1 MKKTLLQEVKDMN
14 RIAGTQM
21 TVEQE
26 IAFIKNR
33 LQELEFTHQ
42 ASFDAYRKNHKM
54 RPDTK
59 VKIAG
64 KETTVKDASKEKSLL
79 QKIGAKLFGK
89 KEEPVPM
96 PKVDPKS
103 PLNKIMLYDPERGSR
118 VTIGK
123 MLQNPEK
130 YKHMAADVQSMVD
143 IDPDGTKAQK
153 YLDKKKQRRKEAEA
167 ERKAFNKK
175 EADRKKWREENPEL
189 AKKQDDEERAAR
201 EKREKE
207 RRKRSGYSS
216 SDSYGGSSGGGFGSS
231 GGGFGSFGGGSS
243 SGGGFGG
250 FGGGSFGGGGASGD
264 W

>member
-1 MKKTLLQEVKDMN
+1 MN
-14 RIAGTQM
+14 QIAGTQM
-21 TVEQE
+21 TRQQE

-89 KEEPVPM
+89 SEEPVSM
-96 PKVDPKS
+96 PKPLDSKN
-103 PLNKIMLYDPERGSR
+103 PLNKSKIYDPKRGSSI
-118 VTIGK
+118 TIGK
-123 MLQNPEK
+123 ALDNPERYKHLAADIQSMIDVDPTGEK
-130 YKHMAADVQSMVD
+130 YKTAQD
-143 IDPDGTKAQK
+143 TEKAR
-153 YLDKKKQRRKEAEA
+153 DARRKERDKHKHNIDARVTNDRTDKET
-167 ERKAFNKK
+167 KPTDNTTTKK
-175 EADRKKWREENPEL
+175 DTKPT
-189 AKKQDDEERAAR
+189 
-201 EKREKE
+201 
-207 RRKRSGYSS
+207 SS
-216 SDSYGGSSGGGFGSS
+216 SMFKGFGNSDS
-231 GGGFGSFGGGSS
+231 EKDDNSLDSIIKRMKS
-243 SGGGFGG
+243 TERDDDDNDSGFGG

>member
-1 MKKTLLQEVKDMN
+1 MKKTLLQEVKAMN
-14 RIAGTQM
+14 RIAGTEM

-42 ASFDAYRKNHKM
+42 ASFDAYKKTHKM

-96 PKVDPKS
+96 PKLDPKN
-103 PLNKIMLYDPERGSR
+103 PINKLKIWNDKRGSYMS
-118 VTIGK
+118 VGK
-123 MLQNPEK
+123 ALESPDK
-130 YKHMAADVQSMVD
+130 YGHLAAKIQSLID
-143 IDPDGTKAQK
+143 IDPNGEEAQK
-153 YLDKKKQRRKEAEA
+153 KIDKEKKQK
-167 ERKAFNKK
+167 KAAAIRKK
-175 EADRKKWREENPEL
+175 EWDAKQAEKEKKYQQWRKDNPEL
-189 AKKQDDEERAAR
+189 AKKKDEEDE
-201 EKREKE
+201 EKRKKQEKQKRDALNK
-207 RRKRSGYSS
+207 RR
-216 SDSYGGSSGGGFGSS
+216 SDRNYGSSGGGFG
-231 GGGFGSFGGGSS
+231 GFGGGLGGIG
-243 SGGGFGG
+243 GGGFGG
-250 FGGGSFGGGGASGD
+250 FGGGSFGGGGAGGS